1 MYHEKILHFS
11 VETKAEQLKDEN
23 YQIIIIVQ
31 TEGCYL
37 FLNDQS
43 LLLQIE
49 EHLQLP
55 HDI

>member
-49 EHLQLP
+49 EHLQLS